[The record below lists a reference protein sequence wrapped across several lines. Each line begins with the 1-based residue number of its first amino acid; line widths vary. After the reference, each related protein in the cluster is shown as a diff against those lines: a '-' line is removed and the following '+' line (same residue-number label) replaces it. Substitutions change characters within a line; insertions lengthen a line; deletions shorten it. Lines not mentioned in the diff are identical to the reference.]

1 MPKIKIN
8 DQEVNVENGITILQ
22 ACESIGIEIPR
33 FCYHEKL
40 AIAGNCRM
48 CLVEMEKSPKP
59 IASCAMPVTDGMVIT
74 TNSPLVKKA
83 RNGVME
89 FLLINH
95 PLDCPIC
102 DQGGECDLQDQ
113 AMSYGRDKNR
123 FSENKRA
130 VKDKNLGPLIKTVMT
145 RCIHCTR
152 CVRFA
157 QDVAGVSELG
167 ATGRGEEMEID
178 TFIEKTISSE
188 LSGNIIDLCPVG
200 ALTSKPYAFEA
211 RSWELSK
218 TETID
223 IHDALGSNIRVDTRG
238 REVKRVLPRIN
249 EEINEEWISDKT
261 RFAYDGLGCKRLDRP
276 WVKKNNK
283 LVESEWSDAFDV
295 IAKKI
300 QNTESNKIAA
310 IVGDLA
316 DCESIFSLKKLFNII
331 GSPHTDCRQD
341 GSVID
346 SSFRGSYIFN
356 SEVCGID
363 KADFILLVGCDPRW
377 EAPIL
382 NSRIRKRYLTG
393 DLDVALIGS
402 LPNRENGL
410 TYPYS
415 DLGSDPSVLNEIA
428 SGKHEITNKINS
440 ANFPMIIIG
449 NSAVCRPD
457 SSAIIFRIRE
467 ISEKY
472 NIVRGDWNGFNFMS
486 SVASRVG
493 ALDLGFVPGQGGYD
507 FNSIIENSENGN
519 LDIVYLLGADE
530 FSVDKLTNS
539 FVIYQGHHGDI
550 GARNA
555 DVILPGAAYT
565 EKNATYVNLE
575 GKVQRALKATFPP
588 NEAREDWT
596 IIRALSSVINSPLPF
611 NNLVELRSLMENEH
625 PIFSK
630 IDLFQPQE
638 WKEFGIDGA
647 INKKSL
653 GFSIRD
659 FYMTNPITRA
669 SHTMGLCKNEYEKR
683 IKSIN
688 S

>member
-8 DQEVNVENGITILQ
+8 DQEVHVENGMTILQ

-59 IASCAMPVTDGMVIT
+59 IASCAMPVSDGMVIS

-123 FSENKRA
+123 YSENKRA
-130 VKDKNLGPLIKTVMT
+130 VNDKNLGPLIKTVMT

-157 QDVAGVSELG
+157 QDVAGVSDLG

-261 RFAYDGLGCKRLDRP
+261 RFAYDGLGRKRLDRP
-276 WVKKNNK
+276 WVKKGNK
-283 LVESEWSDAFDV
+283 LVEVEWSEALDV
-295 IAKKI
+295 IARKI
-300 QNTESNKIAA
+300 KTIEPRKIAA

-316 DCESIFSLKKLFNII
+316 DCEAIFALKKLFNNI

-341 GSVID
+341 GSIID

-356 SEVCGID
+356 SEISGID
-363 KADFILLVGCDPRW
+363 KSDFILLVGSDPRW

-393 DLDVALIGS
+393 NLEVALIGS
-402 LPNRENGL
+402 LPDRENGL
-410 TYPYS
+410 TYPYI
-415 DLGSDPSVLNEIA
+415 DLGSDPSILNDIE
-428 SGKHEITNKINS
+428 SGDHEITKKIIT
-440 ANFPMIIIG
+440 AKFPMIIIG
-449 NSAVCRPD
+449 NSAVCRTD
-457 SSAIIFRIRE
+457 SSAIIYRIRE
-467 ISEKY
+467 IAEKY
-472 NIVRGDWNGFNFMS
+472 NLIREDWNGFNFMN

-493 ALDLGFVPGQGGYD
+493 ALDLGFIPDKGGYD
-507 FNSIIENSENGN
+507 FNTIIENSSNGK
-519 LDIVYLLGADE
+519 LEMVYLLGADE
-530 FSVDKLTNS
+530 FPVDKLSNC
-539 FVIYQGHHGDI
+539 FIIYQGHHGDV

-588 NEAREDWT
+588 HEAREDWT

-611 NNLVELRSLMENEH
+611 DNLVELRVLMENEH
-625 PIFSK
+625 PIFST
-630 IDLFQPQE
+630 IDSFQPQE
-638 WKEFGIDGA
+638 WKSFGIDGL
-647 INKKSL
+647 IDKSSL
-653 GFSIRD
+653 HFSIKD
-659 FYMTNPITRA
+659 FFMTNPITRA
-669 SHTMGLCKNEYEKR
+669 SNTMGLCKNEYDR
-683 IKSIN
+683 RMN
-688 S
+688 N

>member
-8 DQEVNVENGITILQ
+8 EKEIDVDNGMTILQ

-59 IASCAMPVTDGMVIT
+59 IASCAMPVSDGMVIT
-74 TNSPLVKKA
+74 TNSPMVKKA

-113 AMSYGRDKNR
+113 AMSYGRDSNR
-123 FSENKRA
+123 YSENKRA
-130 VKDKNLGPLIKTVMT
+130 VNDKNLGPLIKTVMT

-249 EEINEEWISDKT
+249 EDINEEWISDKT

-283 LVESEWSDAFDV
+283 LVEAEWSEAFDV

-300 QNTESNKIAA
+300 KSTDPNKIAA
-310 IVGDLA
+310 IVGDLV
-316 DCESIFSLKKLFNII
+316 DCEAIFSLKKLFNNI

-341 GSVID
+341 GSIID
-346 SSFRGSYIFN
+346 SSNRASYIFN
-356 SEVCGID
+356 SEIRGID
-363 KADFILLVGCDPRW
+363 KADFILLIGSDPRW

-393 DLDVALIGS
+393 NLEVANIGS
-402 LPNRENGL
+402 LPDRDNGL
-410 TYPYS
+410 TYPYY
-415 DLGSDPSVLNEIA
+415 DLGHDPSILNDIS
-428 SGKHEITNKINS
+428 SGKHEIINKIKS
-440 ANFPMIIIG
+440 AKYPMIIMG
-449 NSAVCRPD
+449 NSVTCRSD
-457 SSAIIFRIRE
+457 SQAIIFKITE
-467 ISEKY
+467 IAEKY
-472 NIVRGDWNGFNFMS
+472 NLIRDDWNGFNFMS
-486 SVASRVG
+486 SAASRVG
-493 ALDLGFVPGQGGYD
+493 ALDLGFIPSEDGYD
-507 FNSIIENSENGN
+507 FNSIINNSSNGN
-519 LDIVYLLGADE
+519 LEMIYLLGADE
-530 FSVDKLTNS
+530 FQIEKISNCFIV
-539 FVIYQGHHGDI
+539 YQGHHGDV
-550 GARNA
+550 GAKNA

-565 EKNATYVNLE
+565 EKDATYVNLE
-575 GKVQRALKATFPP
+575 GKVQRASKVTFPP

-596 IIRALSSVINSPLPF
+596 IIRALSGVINSPLPF
-611 NNLVELRSLMENEH
+611 NNIIELRKLMETEH
-625 PIFSK
+625 PSFSI
-630 IDLFQPQE
+630 IDLFQPQD
-638 WKEFGIDGA
+638 WRTFGVEGV
-647 INKKSL
+647 INNSSL
-653 GFSIRD
+653 DFPIRD
-659 FYMTNPITRA
+659 FFMTNSIARA
-669 SHTMGLCKNEYEKR
+669 SQTMSLCKNEFDKR
-683 IKSIN
+683 IN
-688 S
+688 N